1 MSPQVAAS
9 IQALLNEETILRTKM
24 ENELRELNSELSAFQ
39 ALRNNGKYL
48 FTRKTKCK
56 LTPKGIAAQLPPLWC
71 KHILTFLLNQL
82 EANISPVIDI
92 KYFYLL

>member
-1 MSPQVAAS
+1 MASNRIVAASIACIIIVTLSLPVRCQDMSPQVAAS

-48 FTRKTKCK
+48 S
-56 LTPKGIAAQLPPLWC
+56 TP
-71 KHILTFLLNQL
+71 
-82 EANISPVIDI
+82 
-92 KYFYLL
+92 